1 MFTKDRKVSYFAS
14 KISDNISE
22 TAEGYL
28 ICHNVPIARTGVQE
42 YLGQEL
48 GISDKYDEYI
58 KVYREPED
66 VFASE
71 ALASFE
77 GKPFTDNHPEPKV
90 DINNITQYSKGHAQN
105 LRRSTEEPDLLLA
118 DIIVTDPLVISE
130 IKNGVKRE
138 ISSGY
143 DCYYV
148 PYKDGYRQVEIRG
161 NHIALVSKGRA
172 GDRVSI
178 KDNKVER
185 KKKMAKKNILA
196 AMFKS
201 FARDAEPEELA
212 EALEVMAPKDSEQPT
227 PSPAAP
233 VKEANQDDDPLAK
246 IIARLDD
253 MEARLSKLYSAE
265 QEEGHPNLDEDPEEL
280 IEDEDPEIET
290 EDEDPEDTEDSD
302 EEEQVITSKDSLDSL
317 KMAVARIRNP
327 KDKKRVSDAL
337 AKVYRKK
344 VSDQDIY
351 GKLQKLSNKAAS
363 ARLAKDSANNEA
375 GDLSDLGR
383 KIAAKYNPHYKEN

>member
-1 MFTKDRKVSYFAS
+1 MFTKDRKISYFAS

-22 TAEGYL
+22 TSEGYL

-66 VFASE
+66 VFAPE
-71 ALASFE
+71 ALSSFE

-90 DINNITQYSKGHAQN
+90 DINNITQYGKGHAQN

-118 DIIVTDPLVISE
+118 DIIITDPLVISE

-178 KDNKVER
+178 KDNKIER

-227 PSPAAP
+227 PP
-233 VKEANQDDDPLAK
+233 VAQAKEPNQDEDPLTK

-265 QEEGHPNLDEDPEEL
+265 QEEGHSNLDEDPEEL
-280 IEDEDPEIET
+280 IEDEDPEIKV
-290 EDEDPEDTEDSD
+290 EDEDPEEMEDS
-302 EEEQVITSKDSLDSL
+302 EEEQIITSKDSLDSL

-327 KDKKRVSDAL
+327 QDKKRVTDAL

-344 VSDQDIY
+344 VSDQGIY
-351 GKLQKLSNKAAS
+351 GNLQKLSNKAAS